1 MFTSAVLA
9 IATWLIDR
17 LTITVSLVLC
27 REIRII
33 DLVPFYCSAHCQRP
47 GITIIGI
54 GEAKSESMCVC
65 ECDRLRGRAH
75 ERSPKAYEMEET
87 L

>member
-33 DLVPFYCSAHCQRP
+33 HLVSLYCSAHCQRP
-47 GITIIGI
+47 GTTMIGI
-54 GEAKSESMCVC
+54 GEAKRESNCV
-65 ECDRLRGRAH
+65 
-75 ERSPKAYEMEET
+75 
-87 L
+87 